1 MNNFLIIWF
10 FRVFIALILGIGVPL
25 CFWLEWKYERQVAV
39 TGCTVRVSTKR
50 NTVILIAPWLL
61 PIMMLI
67 YWIFCVFYYGP
78 VLSNAAILEF
88 SLQLLVLLSLYFA
101 VLLLLLPLLRR
112 TISARAC
119 ATLWLLPVFLYYNIV
134 VWQRTFVPPLVVL
147 SIPNGLVPVLLGIWL
162 AGAVAVVLWYLVSH
176 LRFRRRLLKDARPV
190 EDVDV
195 INLWWDEHRLALV
208 QPHIKLVTSPA
219 AASPLTIGL
228 FTSTM
233 CTVLPERDYTLDQ
246 YQLIFRH
253 ELRHVQRM
261 DISTKCFYLFC
272 KALCW
277 FNPLMWAAIRKASAD
292 LELSCDEM
300 VVYDAEDHT
309 RREYASLLLE
319 TAGDARGLT
328 TCLSASASSLRHRL
342 KGVMVPRERGSGAL
356 VLGLIMAVLVLC
368 SGLIWVSTANGTAG
382 ELLFPNQEEVI
393 FQSVNVYV
401 GSDSVDVRE
410 PSPAMNRALLAELSD
425 LPVTKLAVGPN
436 ISGSV
441 KPRLSAFLSDREHLQ
456 YLRLTDGLC
465 SLTILDGNDQVSI
478 LYRVDGPVDWEGLYA
493 LAEEEAP

>member
-1 MNNFLIIWF
+1 MNYVIIWA
-10 FRVFIALILGIGVPL
+10 FRLFEAALLAFGVAYA
-25 CFWLEWKYERQVAV
+25 FHREWTYEQQVAL
-39 TGCTVRVSTKR
+39 TGCTSRSDGGR
-50 NTVILIAPWLL
+50 YTVIWLTPWALPLMVVLLWLISL
-61 PIMMLI
+61 P
-67 YWIFCVFYYGP
+67 FSGP
-78 VLSNAAILEF
+78 AAATALVAEF
-88 SLQLLVLLSLYFA
+88 SLQLVVLLTCYFGA
-101 VLLLLLPLLRR
+101 LLLLLPLLRR
-112 TISARAC
+112 KISARAC
-119 ATLWLLPVFLYYNIV
+119 ATLWLLPVFLYYYIMF
-134 VWQRTFVPPLVVL
+134 WPKTFVLPLVVL

-162 AGAVAVVLWYLVSH
+162 AGAAAVVLWYLVSH

-190 EDVDV
+190 EDTDV

-208 QPHIKLVTSPA
+208 QPHIRLVTSPA

-233 CTVLPERDYTLDQ
+233 CTVLPERDYILDQ

-300 VVYDAEDHT
+300 VVYDAEDDT
-309 RREYASLLLE
+309 RREYAALLLE
-319 TAGDARGLT
+319 TAGDERGFT
-328 TCLSASASSLRHRL
+328 TCLSASASSLRRRL
-342 KGVMVPRERGSGAL
+342 KGVMVPRERSSGAL

-393 FQSVNVYV
+393 LQSVNVYV

-436 ISGSV
+436 ISGSA

-465 SLTILDGNDQVSI
+465 SLTILDGIDEVST

-493 LAEEEAP
+493 LVE

>member
-10 FRVFIALILGIGVPL
+10 FRVFIALVLGIGVAL
-25 CFWLEWKYERQVAV
+25 SFWLEWKYERQVAV

-50 NTVILIAPWLL
+50 NTVIFVAPWAL
-61 PIMMLI
+61 PIMMAIYWLI
-67 YWIFCVFYYGP
+67 YAPFFGP
-78 VLSNAAILEF
+78 ALATDSLVEF
-88 SLQLLVLLSLYFA
+88 SLQLLVVLSLYF
-101 VLLLLLPLLRR
+101 VLLLLLLPLLRR

-119 ATLWLLPVFLYYNIV
+119 ATLWLLPAFLYYDILL
-134 VWQRTFVPPLVVL
+134 WQLSFVPPLVVL
-147 SIPNGLVPVLLGIWL
+147 SIPNGLGPVLLGIWL
-162 AGAVAVVLWYLVSH
+162 AGAGAVVLWYLVSH
-176 LRFRRRLLKDARPV
+176 LRFRRRLLKNARPV
-190 EDVDV
+190 EDTDV

-208 QPHIKLVTSPA
+208 KQRIRLVTSPA
-219 AASPLTIGL
+219 VSSPLTIGL
-228 FTSTM
+228 FNRTM
-233 CTVLPERDYTLDQ
+233 CTVLPERNYTLDQ

-253 ELRHVQRM
+253 ELRHVQRW
-261 DISTKCFYLFC
+261 DISAKCFYLFC

-319 TAGDARGLT
+319 TAGDERGFT
-328 TCLSASASSLRHRL
+328 TCLSTSASSLRRRL
-342 KGVMVPRERGSGAL
+342 KGIMVPRERSSGTL
-356 VLGLIMAVLVLC
+356 VLGLMMAALVLC

-382 ELLFPNQEEVI
+382 ELLFPNQGEVI

-401 GSDSVDVRE
+401 GSDSVNVRE

-436 ISGSV
+436 IPGSV

-465 SLTILDGNDQVSI
+465 SLTILDGIDEVST